1 MECLEPDSDLIPDAN
16 SEAMSCAEVL
26 GSSSKALFDYWAIM
40 FLIASSLVDSCCDLP
55 NHFCSC
61 KMRLHKKFIQPVSPV
76 QKISPS
82 TGKVLLKSLTQK
94 S

>member
-26 GSSSKALFDYWAIM
+26 GSSSKTSFDSRVIM
-40 FLIASSLVDSCCDLP
+40 FLMASLVNSCCDLP
-55 NHFCSC
+55 NHICSC
-61 KMRLHKKFIQPVSPV
+61 KLSLHKKSIQPVSPV

-82 TGKVLLKSLTQK
+82 TGKILLESLTQK